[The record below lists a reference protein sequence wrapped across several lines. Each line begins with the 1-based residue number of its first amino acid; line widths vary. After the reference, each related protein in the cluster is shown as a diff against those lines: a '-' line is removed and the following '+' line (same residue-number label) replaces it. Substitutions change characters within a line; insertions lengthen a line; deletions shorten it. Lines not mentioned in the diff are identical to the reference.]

1 MPLVFQEYSIGSALC
16 LVSCVFDMPVGFQE
30 KRDCNTTPQFSDSA
44 TLLRARR
51 PHVTNETHS
60 QCTYVAKSDAA
71 NKLFAIENSPQ
82 RFWDLCYLV
91 LLSMEVSPRKQ
102 HKKKPFLCEFSLPNS
117 IDRTIVAIHCLSKYA
132 GASAKLHVRL
142 CEYSVR
148 QRPKSR
154 TMRFSVCP

>member
-16 LVSCVFDMPVGFQE
+16 SVSCVFDMPVGFQE
-30 KRDCNTTPQFSDSA
+30 KGDCNITPQFSDSA

-60 QCTYVAKSDAA
+60 QCTYVAKSNAA
-71 NKLFAIENSPQ
+71 NKLFAVENSPR
-82 RFWDLCYLV
+82 RFWDLCYLA

-102 HKKKPFLCEFSLPNS
+102 HKKKLFLCVFSLPNS
-117 IDRTIVAIHCLSKYA
+117 IDHTIISIHCLNKYA
-132 GASAKLHVRL
+132 ETSAKFPVGFSV
-142 CEYSVR
+142 YSVR

-154 TMRFSVCP
+154 TMRF